1 MENRRYLLGRL
12 KLLAIGL
19 GHWPTHKEKE
29 RKKKATA
36 KPGLGLG
43 PPEIIDRGSQ
53 ATATNPVEQT
63 SLEVLSRRLTR
74 MTDMFFCTTSLL
86 NLGKETHG
94 MDKQAQTEHCQRS
107 DKLQRLQIVLEE
119 LLRLDPTVIQRTLT
133 APPDCRRVVN
143 RDTGKSLSKGQS
155 NGRSEDMRKMIKLMD
170 DERVWTWGPLPG
182 PARRKESRGL
192 NHEGCAF
199 LLSPPDLDWE
209 DLQYVLISL
218 GVTKVLTLPCGRA
231 KADFL
236 SGKTRS
242 SAQRW
247 PRFCWLGGK
256 GLLLSLS
263 SVDNIAGAPGARGS
277 GAKRKNNKGLAKRY
291 KINRVTTPF
300 IAYVVRHA
308 LTSDTQF
315 DEICDGFNYP
325 TFYRELKQYLE
336 APSFASRA
344 KALVGWWNQRIFGD
358 IYFGPEEPEESQEFN
373 TLTALLAEVEGD
385 NEGSGQENS
394 ED

>member
-1 MENRRYLLGRL
+1 MAPIR
-12 KLLAIGL
+12 
-19 GHWPTHKEKE
+19 T
-29 RKKKATA
+29 
-36 KPGLGLG
+36 
-43 PPEIIDRGSQ
+43 RGSQ

-94 MDKQAQTEHCQRS
+94 MDKQSTN
-107 DKLQRLQIVLEE
+107 
-119 LLRLDPTVIQRTLT
+119 RTLPT
-133 APPDCRRVVN
+133 FRQITNDSKFTPDCRRVVN
-143 RDTGKSLSKGQS
+143 RDTGKSQS
-155 NGRSEDMRKMIKLMD
+155 LVKARVMAGREDMRKMIKLMD

-182 PARRKESRGL
+182 PAAPEGIPGLKSRRMCIL
-192 NHEGCAF
+192 T
-199 LLSPPDLDWE
+199 LSPRFR
-209 DLQYVLISL
+209 L
-218 GVTKVLTLPCGRA
+218 GRPAVRTHLPGSN
-231 KADFL
+231 K
-236 SGKTRS
+236 
-242 SAQRW
+242 AQRW
-247 PRFCWLGGK
+247 PRFCWLACKYNPTKPSEGLLYSELLIEGGK

-300 IAYVVRHA
+300 IAYVRHA

>member
-1 MENRRYLLGRL
+1 
-12 KLLAIGL
+12 
-19 GHWPTHKEKE
+19 
-29 RKKKATA
+29 
-36 KPGLGLG
+36 
-43 PPEIIDRGSQ
+43 
-53 ATATNPVEQT
+53 
-63 SLEVLSRRLTR
+63 
-74 MTDMFFCTTSLL
+74 
-86 NLGKETHG
+86 

-209 DLQYVLISL
+209 DLQ
-218 GVTKVLTLPCGRA
+218 A

-247 PRFCWLGGK
+247 PRFCWLACKYNPTKPSEGLLYSELLIEGGK

-300 IAYVVRHA
+300 IAYVVVCVRHA